1 MKVGQ
6 ITGKMHLVIVFI
18 LIAGTAAMASSVE
31 VYAAAPSLNKK
42 SEQAQAFEHF
52 TSPAIEMTAWKAAS
66 HWYETV
72 HLSGKAM
79 ANKQVERLQFPTGIA
94 AGENQSIIVTDTR
107 NHVLR
112 RLDAEGRITATIGM
126 INKQGWEDGEQAQVQ
141 FDQPTGLAADKKGN
155 LYVADAGN
163 HVIRKI
169 DGAGK
174 VTTVAGDGIPGWKD
188 GAAGT
193 ARFHTPRAIAVAD
206 DGAIYVADSLNHV
219 IRRIDAMGMVTTL
232 TARSSRIVEYT
243 PGSVTGAGDF
253 KDGNLAEA
261 MFNEPS
267 GIALMN
273 DGKLAVADTGNQ
285 RIRLIDL
292 KQGIVSTIA
301 GSSSTAGYTLP
312 GVQRV
317 LYAPGGYRDGA
328 ASNSIFNSPTGIAIT
343 NENGIVVADRWNHVV
358 RYIYKGEVVTL
369 SGQAGKSGDLDG
381 ITSYAKLHEPT
392 AVAVLANGS
401 IAVTEGFNNA
411 IRLIRR
417 YELPECVLGPLDQSR
432 VSQVQLVY
440 NRMPLHTDT
449 APIIQGDR
457 TFLPLRVLAETL
469 GYKTE
474 WRAGKRVVLQL
485 GESSI
490 ELRPGSNQVNV
501 EDNGISSVLKLPT
514 APFIQNGRIL
524 VPVRFVAEQFG
535 FDVQWVAQA
544 RAVVVRDRVF
554 LRYAATGTCFPPQ
567 RITAK

>member
-6 ITGKMHLVIVFI
+6 ITRKMHLVIVFI

-31 VYAAAPSLNKK
+31 VYAAAPSLNNK
-42 SEQAQAFEHF
+42 SKQTQAFERF
-52 TSPAIEMTAWKAAS
+52 TSPAIEMIAWKAAS

-72 HLSGKAM
+72 HLSGNVM
-79 ANKQVERLQFPTGIA
+79 ADKPVEFLQFPTGIA
-94 AGENQSIIVTDTR
+94 AGGNQSIIVADTR

-112 RLDAEGRITATIGM
+112 RLDAEGRITETIGM

-163 HVIRKI
+163 HIIRKI
-169 DGAGK
+169 DGTGK

-219 IRRIDAMGMVTTL
+219 IRRIDAKGMVTTL
-232 TARSSRIVEYT
+232 TARSSRIVEYS
-243 PGSVTGAGDF
+243 PGAVTVAGDF
-253 KDGNLAEA
+253 KDGSLTDA

-267 GIALMN
+267 GIALMR

-292 KQGIVSTIA
+292 KQESVSTIA

-312 GVQRV
+312 GVQRAM
-317 LYAPGGYRDGA
+317 YAPGGYRDGA
-328 ASNSIFNSPTGIAIT
+328 AANSIFNSPTGIAIT
-343 NENGIVVADRWNHVV
+343 DENGIVVADRWNHVV

-381 ITSYAKLHEPT
+381 ITSYAKLHEPI

-401 IAVTEGFNNA
+401 IAVTDGFNNA

-417 YELPECVLGPLDQSR
+417 YELPECVMGPLDQSR
-432 VSQVQLVY
+432 ASQVQLVY

-457 TFLPLRVLAETL
+457 TFLPLRILAETL

-474 WRAGKRVVLQL
+474 WRAGKQVVLQL
-485 GESSI
+485 RESSI
-490 ELRPGSNQVNV
+490 ELRPGSRQVNV
-501 EDNGISSVLKLPT
+501 TDSGTPSVLKLPA
-514 APFIQNGRIL
+514 APFIHNGRIV

-544 RAVVVRDRVF
+544 RAVVVRDRIF

-567 RITAK
+567 RVTAK